1 MNPIVKKLKTTNKFL
16 SKIPVLPF
24 LGMVF
29 TLISVLIAIF
39 MAYLA
44 LQQVNEIKIEK
55 THSDVSLGAEVLDEQ
70 SALGGIYNLALN
82 PSIRE
87 SGKNIKSP
95 TPPLYTLAFRIIRCE
110 SNFNQ
115 SAIGKAGEIGIA
127 QFLPSTWVWM
137 KNKSGLDVDINNA
150 NDQLRLLLWALQNG
164 YANHWTCYK
173 KLLTR

>member
-1 MNPIVKKLKTTNKFL
+1 MNPIVKKLKTTNKFLSKIPVLPFLPIVKKLKTTNKFL

-70 SALGGIYNLALN
+70 SALGGIYN
-82 PSIRE
+82 S
-87 SGKNIKSP
+87 
-95 TPPLYTLAFRIIRCE
+95 
-110 SNFNQ
+110 
-115 SAIGKAGEIGIA
+115 
-127 QFLPSTWVWM
+127 
-137 KNKSGLDVDINNA
+137 
-150 NDQLRLLLWALQNG
+150 LLLGRAV
-164 YANHWTCYK
+164 K
-173 KLLTR
+173 I